1 MVAPR
6 VTPFRKVIE
15 SESPSGV
22 FNLWEMSMAR
32 RSGGAQG
39 LPVIHD
45 RAAGIDV
52 GSRFHVVAVGADLCD
67 EPVQTFQAFTGD
79 LERMAEWLLGLGIKT
94 VAMESTGVY
103 WVPVFE
109 ILQHRG
115 IEAIVANARE
125 AKAVPGRKS
134 DVNDA
139 QWLQRLHACGLLRA
153 SFRPGA
159 DIAALRV
166 YLRLRERH
174 LDYAAAH
181 IQHMQKALTFM
192 NLQLH
197 HVVTDVTGVT
207 GMKIIRAIVGGEHDP
222 KVLAQMRDVRCKASM
237 ETVCAALQ
245 GNYQP
250 EQVFALGQALA
261 LYDFYQAQVDGCDA
275 KIEEVLGGLI
285 ADKVPPSAP
294 MPKARHRTV
303 QPNAVNFDL
312 RPVLYQLAGVDLTQI
327 HGLGPYVVL
336 RLIAE
341 CGTDLSRWKTA
352 KHFTSWLT
360 LSPGCKI
367 SGGKVLSAHTRKTSN
382 RVAAHL
388 RLAAVTV
395 GRTNT
400 ALGAFYRR
408 LAARIGKA
416 KAVTATAR
424 KIAVLFYNA
433 MRFGMD
439 YKDPEATHYEQK
451 YRERVIKQLHR
462 RAAQFGFTLQ
472 EAGSVS

>member
-1 MVAPR
+1 MSS
-6 VTPFRKVIE
+6 RKG
-15 SESPSGV
+15 S
-22 FNLWEMSMAR
+22 AT
-32 RSGGAQG
+32 G
-39 LPVIHD
+39 LPVIYD
-45 RAAGIDV
+45 RAAGVDI
-52 GSRFHVVAVGADLCD
+52 GSRFHVVAVGADLCE
-67 EPVQTFQAFTGD
+67 EPVQTFQAFTSD
-79 LERMAEWLLGLGIKT
+79 LQRMADWLVATGIKT

-103 WVPVFE
+103 WVPVYE
-109 ILQHRG
+109 VLESRG
-115 IEAIVANARE
+115 LEVVLANARE
-125 AKAVPGRKS
+125 ARAVPGRKS

-153 SFRPGA
+153 SYRPGP
-159 DIAALRV
+159 DIAALRI

-197 HVVTDVTGVT
+197 HVVADVTGVT
-207 GMKIIRAIVGGEHDP
+207 GMKIIRAIVNGQRDP
-222 KVLAQMRDVRCKASM
+222 QVLAQMRDVRCRAST
-237 ETVCAALQ
+237 ETVCAALV
-245 GNYQP
+245 GNYRS
-250 EQVFALGQALA
+250 EHVFALAQALA
-261 LYDFYQAQVDGCDA
+261 LYDFYQARVDECDA
-275 KIEEVLGGLI
+275 KIEEVLATLTTEK
-285 ADKVPPSAP
+285 ACPSTP
-294 MPKARHRTV
+294 LPKARHRTV
-303 QPNAVNFDL
+303 QPNAVNFDV

-327 HGLGPYVVL
+327 HGIGPYLAL
-336 RLIAE
+336 RLIGE
-341 CGTDLSRWKTA
+341 CGTDLSRWRTA

-367 SGGKVLSAHTRKTSN
+367 SGGKVLSAHTRKTNN
-382 RVAAHL
+382 RLVAHL

-408 LAARIGKA
+408 LSARIGKA

-424 KIAVLFYNA
+424 KIAILFYNA

-439 YKDPEATHYEQK
+439 YQDPGATHYEQK

-462 RAAQFGFTLQ
+462 RAAEFGFVLQ
-472 EAGSVS
+472 ENVGVS

>member
-1 MVAPR
+1 
-6 VTPFRKVIE
+6 
-15 SESPSGV
+15 
-22 FNLWEMSMAR
+22 MSSHKGKA
-32 RSGGAQG
+32 AG

-52 GSRFHVVAVGADLCD
+52 GSRFHVVAVGADLCK
-67 EPVQTFQAFTGD
+67 EPIQTFQAFTSD
-79 LERMAEWLLGLGIKT
+79 LQRMADWLEAMGIET

-103 WVPVFE
+103 WVPVYE
-109 ILQHRG
+109 VLEGRG
-115 IEAIVANARE
+115 IEVIVANARE
-125 AKAVPGRKS
+125 ARAVPGRKT

-153 SFRPGA
+153 SFRPGR

-174 LDYAAAH
+174 LDFAAAH

-197 HVVTDVTGVT
+197 HVVADVTGVT
-207 GMKIIRAIVGGEHDP
+207 GMKIIRAIVNGQRDP
-222 KVLAQMRDVRCKASM
+222 QVLAQMRDVRCKASP
-237 ETVCAALQ
+237 ETVHAALV
-245 GNYQP
+245 GNYRP
-250 EQVFALGQALA
+250 EHVFALTQALA
-261 LYDFYQAQVDGCDA
+261 LYDFYQARVDECDVQ
-275 KIEEVLGGLI
+275 IEAVLAALTVGK
-285 ADKVPPSAP
+285 ACPSAP
-294 MPKARHRTV
+294 LPKARHRTV
-303 QPNAVNFDL
+303 QPNAVSFDV
-312 RPVLYQLAGVDLTQI
+312 RPALYQLAGVDLTQI
-327 HGLGPYVVL
+327 HGIGPYLAL
-336 RLIAE
+336 RLIGE
-341 CGTDLSRWKTA
+341 CGTDLSRWRSA

-360 LSPGCKI
+360 LSPGSKI
-367 SGGKVLSAHTRKTSN
+367 SGGKVLSAHTRKTTN

-408 LAARIGKA
+408 LSARIGKA

-433 MRFGMD
+433 MRFGID
-439 YKDPEATHYEQK
+439 YQDPGATHYEQK
-451 YRERVIKQLHR
+451 YRERVIKQLYR
-462 RAAQFGFTLQ
+462 RAAEFGFTLQ
-472 EAGSVS
+472 EAVSVS